1 MGAKRTGHYCRI
13 CGRYRAN
20 EKFSGRGHK
29 IHICKDC
36 ARLPGEER
44 LAVEQEDEITGFLKQ
59 SNISQVN
66 IVRLKTL
73 SASPNSEIARLGKL
87 VLEIVRTHPQKK
99 GRLRFLA
106 RERKDLLAQLEET
119 GLMFLLQSF

>member
-1 MGAKRTGHYCRI
+1 MCAKRIGYYCRI

-20 EKFSGRGHK
+20 ERFSGKGHK

-36 ARLPGEER
+36 ARPPVEER

-73 SASPNSEIARLGKL
+73 AASPNPEIARLGRL
-87 VLEIVRTHPQKK
+87 VLEIARTHPQKK
-99 GRLRFLA
+99 SVSA
-106 RERKDLLAQLEET
+106 SWRENTET
-119 GLMFLLQSF
+119 CSLNSKRPTSLTIEA